1 MEIIHEIDLH
11 VTMIDRDVEGNV
23 YPNGPEYLK
32 QMQEKMKQLLD
43 FDDVRVKDAKKF
55 VLEK

>member
-11 VTMIDRDVEGNV
+11 VTMIDRDVEDNV

-32 QMQEKMKQLLD
+32 RMQEKIRQLLD
-43 FDDVRVKDAKKF
+43 VDDVRVKDAKKF